1 MKKIFVF
8 LAVGIVLLLSAGVF
22 AFSGDLSGGNK
33 NSGGLEKDVENFVKN
48 VVEKKSL
55 SENEVESVKQVSFTE
70 LPKNIDLKNI
80 DDTNLALYE
89 INMDGEKPVF
99 VITVS
104 EETFKKTLS
113 SEDYKR
119 SFLNFGTKE
128 TVNGSG
134 FLETATGVKTSF
146 EKGYVMTRSGSI
158 TAMSTNLE
166 IADEGNSEKIE
177 IVIYKNGE
185 PIGFGNSMV
194 ADSRGVVKDYDVLSY
209 GTVGF
214 EQGDVISVYVKSD
227 GNILWKDVITM
238 VEITTSD

>member
-8 LAVGIVLLLSAGVF
+8 LAVGIILLLSAGVF
-22 AFSGDLSGGNK
+22 AFSEDLSEGNGK
-33 NSGGLEKDVENFVKN
+33 LALEKDVEDFVKK
-48 VVEKKSL
+48 VVKEKSI
-55 SENEVESVKQVSFTE
+55 SENDVKSVRQVDFAE
-70 LPKNIDLKNI
+70 LPENVNLTNI

-89 INMDGEKPVF
+89 IDINGEKPIF

-128 TVNGSG
+128 TVSGSG
-134 FLETATGVKTSF
+134 FLETATGVETSF

-158 TAMSTNLE
+158 TAISTNLE
-166 IADEGNSEKIE
+166 IVDGDSGKIE
-177 IVIYKNGE
+177 IIIYKNRE
-185 PIGFGNSMV
+185 PIGFGNSII
-194 ADSRGVVKDYDVLSY
+194 ADSKGVVKDYDVLSY
-209 GTVGF
+209 NTVKF
-214 EQGDVISVYVKSD
+214 EQGDVLSVYVKSD
-227 GNILWKDVITM
+227 DNILWKDVITM